1 MLSISALFQI
11 SHYLCSQSNDIQY
24 HASRR
29 LKISEA
35 HLSLKWKDP
44 LMNSVRQLIVILFLL
59 SGMAALTYGQVPVK
73 LNGSDGMALLKSLTK
88 GPLNM
93 NNTSLNNTSLNA
105 TNSTTKL
112 TLSGNSSDN
121 IWSWGSRPKD
131 PPLRRDQSGDD
142 YLNSTF

>member
-1 MLSISALFQI
+1 
-11 SHYLCSQSNDIQY
+11 
-24 HASRR
+24 
-29 LKISEA
+29 
-35 HLSLKWKDP
+35 
-44 LMNSVRQLIVILFLL
+44 MNSVRQLIVILFLL

-112 TLSGNSSDN
+112 TLAGNSSDN